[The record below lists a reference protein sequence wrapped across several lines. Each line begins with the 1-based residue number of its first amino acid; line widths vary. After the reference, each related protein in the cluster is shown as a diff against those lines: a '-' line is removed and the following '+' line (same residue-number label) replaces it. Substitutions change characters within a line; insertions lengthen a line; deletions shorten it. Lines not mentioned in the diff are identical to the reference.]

1 MSRPPPRPG
10 DSNGL
15 ATSARGVAYGLN
27 RLDGLSRRASP
38 AEGLGSTA
46 VVTTSSSRIVDDDGA
61 PPAKIRLLCRP
72 PRHPVARQSK
82 LKFDRTPSQRCIWDS
97 G

>member
-1 MSRPPPRPG
+1 AHA
-10 DSNGL
+10 D
-15 ATSARGVAYGLN
+15 GLN

-61 PPAKIRLLCRP
+61 PPPRSPLPPP

>member
-1 MSRPPPRPG
+1 MSGQLPSAWRKVECMLIAERP
-10 DSNGL
+10 
-15 ATSARGVAYGLN
+15 V
-27 RLDGLSRRASP
+27 
-38 AEGLGSTA
+38 ELGA
-46 VVTTSSSRIVDDDGA
+46 QRVEDDVDLVDDGDGA
-61 PPAKIRLLCRP
+61 PPPRSPLPPP